1 MVKLLHGLNI
11 LKNVDDLLKLSVQ
24 VKQLQMKKLLKP
36 YSSSISHIKHV
47 SGLESRLCENEGTT
61 NHREG
66 SAVSCES
73 VCCIDVFA

>member
-11 LKNVDDLLKLSVQ
+11 LKNVDDLLKLSVP
-24 VKQLQMKKLLKP
+24 VKHLQIKKLLKP
-36 YSSSISHIKHV
+36 YSSIKHA
-47 SGLESRLCENEGTT
+47 SGLESRLCANEGTT